1 MNTNADLA
9 AALDGIGPRL
19 QRIRTGRGLTL
30 AEVAELAGTSASTVS
45 RLESGLRRPSLEL
58 LFPLARAYGMTLD
71 DLVGAPEFGDP
82 RVQLRPRRRNGRIVI
97 PLSRNPGGVQAWK
110 VVMPVEHGPGP
121 LRTHDGSEWIYVL
134 SGQIR
139 LVVGKRDLVLGQGE
153 VADFDTRTPHWF
165 GATGDAPAEIL
176 SLFDRN
182 GARVHIPE
190 ANDAGEGATVRP

>member
-9 AALDGIGPRL
+9 SALDGIGPRL

-30 AEVAELAGTSASTVS
+30 AEVAELAGTSASTIS

-58 LFPLARAYGMTLD
+58 LFPLARAYAMSLD

-97 PLSRNPGGVQAWK
+97 PLSRDPGGVQAWK
-110 VVMPVEHGPGP
+110 VVMPVEDGPGA

-134 SGQIR
+134 SGRIR
-139 LVVGKRDLVLGQGE
+139 LIVGTRDLVLGLGE

-176 SLFDRN
+176 SLFDRH

-190 ANDAGEGATVRP
+190 AGDTGDEAAAP

>member
-1 MNTNADLA
+1 MDTNTDLA

-19 QRIRTGRGLTL
+19 QRVRTSRGLTL

-58 LFPLARAYGMTLD
+58 LFPLARVYGMSLD

-110 VVMPVEHGPGP
+110 IVMPLETGPGER
-121 LRTHDGSEWIYVL
+121 RTHDGSEWIYVL
-134 SGQIR
+134 SGRIR
-139 LVVGKRDLVLGQGE
+139 LIVGSRDLILGPGE

-165 GATGDAPAEIL
+165 GATGDGPAEIL
-176 SLFDRN
+176 SLFDRT
-182 GARVHIPE
+182 GARVHLPE
-190 ANDAGEGATVRP
+190 AGDAA

>member
-1 MNTNADLA
+1 MDTNADLA

-19 QRIRTGRGLTL
+19 QRIRTNRGLTL

-58 LFPLARAYGMTLD
+58 LFPLARVYGMSLD

-110 VVMPVEHGPGP
+110 IVMPLETDPGER
-121 LRTHDGSEWIYVL
+121 RTHDGSEWIYVL
-134 SGQIR
+134 SGRIR
-139 LVVGKRDLVLGQGE
+139 LIVGQRDLVLGPGE

-165 GATGDAPAEIL
+165 GATGDGPAEIL
-176 SLFDRN
+176 SLFDRT
-182 GARVHIPE
+182 GARVHLPE
-190 ANDAGEGATVRP
+190 AGDAA

>member
-30 AEVAELAGTSASTVS
+30 AEVAELAGTSASTIS
-45 RLESGLRRPSLEL
+45 RLESGVRRPGLEL
-58 LFPLARAYGMTLD
+58 LFPLARAYGMSLD
-71 DLVGAPEFGDP
+71 DLIGAPEFGDP

-97 PLSRNPGGVQAWK
+97 PLSRNPGGVKAWK
-110 VVMPVEHGPGP
+110 VVMPVEDGPGA

-134 SGQIR
+134 SGRIR
-139 LVVGKRDLVLGQGE
+139 LIVGKRDLVLGPGE

-182 GARVHIPE
+182 GARVHILE
-190 ANDAGEGATVRP
+190 AGDDGGEATAR

>member
-9 AALDGIGPRL
+9 SALDGIGPRL

-30 AEVAELAGTSASTVS
+30 AEVAELAGTSASTIS

-58 LFPLARAYGMTLD
+58 LFPLARAYAMSLD

-110 VVMPVEHGPGP
+110 VVMPVEDGPGA

-134 SGQIR
+134 SGRIR
-139 LVVGKRDLVLGQGE
+139 LIVGTRDLVLGPGE

-176 SLFDRN
+176 SLFDRH

-190 ANDAGEGATVRP
+190 AGDTADDTPAP

>member
-9 AALDGIGPRL
+9 IALDGIGPRL

-30 AEVAELAGTSASTVS
+30 AEIAELAGTSASTVS

-58 LFPLARAYGMTLD
+58 LFPLARAYGMSLD

-97 PLSRNPGGVQAWK
+97 PLSRNPGGVRAWK
-110 VVMPVEHGPGP
+110 VIMPVEEGPGV

-134 SGQIR
+134 SGRIR
-139 LVVGKRDLVLGQGE
+139 LIVGTRDLVLGQGE

-176 SLFDRN
+176 SLFDRK

-190 ANDAGEGATVRP
+190 TGDTSD

>member
-30 AEVAELAGTSASTVS
+30 AEVAELAGTSASTIS
-45 RLESGLRRPSLEL
+45 RLESGVRRPGLEL
-58 LFPLARAYGMTLD
+58 LFPLARAYGMSLD
-71 DLVGAPEFGDP
+71 DLIGAPEFGDP

-97 PLSRNPGGVQAWK
+97 PLSRNPGGVKAWK
-110 VVMPVEHGPGP
+110 VVMPVEDGPGA

-134 SGQIR
+134 SGRIR
-139 LVVGKRDLVLGQGE
+139 LIVGKRDLVLGPGE

-165 GATGDAPAEIL
+165 GATGAAPAEIL

-182 GARVHIPE
+182 GARVHILE
-190 ANDAGEGATVRP
+190 AGDDGDEATASS

>member
-1 MNTNADLA
+1 VNTNADLA
-9 AALDGIGPRL
+9 SALDGIGPRL

-30 AEVAELAGTSASTVS
+30 AEVAELAGTSASTIS

-58 LFPLARAYGMTLD
+58 LFPLARAYAMSLD

-110 VVMPVEHGPGP
+110 VVMPVEDGPGA

-134 SGQIR
+134 SGRIR
-139 LVVGKRDLVLGQGE
+139 LIVGTRDLVLGPGE

-176 SLFDRN
+176 SLFDRH

-190 ANDAGEGATVRP
+190 AGDTADDTPAP

>member
-9 AALDGIGPRL
+9 SALDGIGPRL

-30 AEVAELAGTSASTVS
+30 AEVAELAGTSASTIS

-58 LFPLARAYGMTLD
+58 LFPLARAYAMSLD

-110 VVMPVEHGPGP
+110 VVMPAEDGPGG

-134 SGQIR
+134 SGRIR
-139 LVVGKRDLVLGQGE
+139 LIVGTRDLVLGPGE

-176 SLFDRN
+176 SLFDRH

-190 ANDAGEGATVRP
+190 AGDTGDDAAAP

>member
-1 MNTNADLA
+1 MDTNADLA

-19 QRIRTGRGLTL
+19 QRIRTSRGLTL

-45 RLESGLRRPSLEL
+45 RLESGLRRPGLEL
-58 LFPLARAYGMTLD
+58 LFPLARAYGMSLD

-82 RVQLRPRRRNGRIVI
+82 RVQFRPRRRNGRIVI

-110 VVMPVEHGPGP
+110 VVLPASPGPGE
-121 LRTHDGSEWIYVL
+121 LRRHDGSEWIYVL
-134 SGQIR
+134 SGRIR
-139 LVVGKRDLVLGQGE
+139 LIVGQRDLVLGPGE

-190 ANDAGEGATVRP
+190 ASDDTVVH

>member
-9 AALDGIGPRL
+9 SALDGIGPRL

-30 AEVAELAGTSASTVS
+30 AEVAELAGTSASTIS
-45 RLESGLRRPSLEL
+45 RLESSLRRPSLEL
-58 LFPLARAYGMTLD
+58 LFPLARAYAMSLD

-110 VVMPVEHGPGP
+110 VVMPVEDGPGA

-134 SGQIR
+134 SGRIR
-139 LVVGKRDLVLGQGE
+139 LIVGTRDLVLGPGE

-176 SLFDRN
+176 SLFDRH

-190 ANDAGEGATVRP
+190 AGDTADDTPAP

>member
-19 QRIRTGRGLTL
+19 QRIRTSRDLTL
-30 AEVAELAGTSASTVS
+30 AEVAALAGTSTSTVS

-58 LFPLARAYGMTLD
+58 LFPLARAYGMSLD

-82 RVQLRPRRRNGRIVI
+82 RVQLRPRQRNGRIVI

-110 VVMPVEHGPGP
+110 VVMPVEQDPGV

-134 SGQIR
+134 SGRIR
-139 LVVGKRDLVLGQGE
+139 LIVGKRDLVLGQGE

-182 GARVHIPE
+182 GARVHIP
-190 ANDAGEGATVRP
+190 DAGDAGDDTPAH

>member
-9 AALDGIGPRL
+9 TALDGIGPRL

-58 LFPLARAYGMTLD
+58 LFPLARAYGMSLD

-82 RVQLRPRRRNGRIVI
+82 RVRLRPRRRNGRVVI

-110 VVMPVEHGPGP
+110 VVMPVEEGPGV

-134 SGQIR
+134 SGRIR
-139 LVVGKRDLVLGQGE
+139 LIVGKRDLVLSQGE

-190 ANDAGEGATVRP
+190 ASDTSDGATAP